1 MLKSLQQETTLFRR
15 VSHGDEK
22 AFRAVYDLYVN
33 RLSAFVFKLSKSA
46 HITEEVL
53 QDVFLKLWQSR
64 ASLAEVNNPEA
75 YILTIARHRTI
86 DLLRSLASAASF
98 ADTLPEQLPAAANS
112 TEEHLSVT
120 DLRRLVQQAL
130 NELSAQKQL
139 IFKLSK
145 EEGLS
150 HDEIAERLQLSKS
163 TVKNH
168 LSESLKHIRGH
179 ISKSDH
185 PELFLVLF
193 LIHYLP

>member
-1 MLKSLQQETTLFRR
+1 MLTSLQQETTLFRR
-15 VSHGDEK
+15 VSRGDEK

-33 RLSAFVFKLSKSA
+33 RLSAFIFKLSKSA

-64 ASLAEVNNPEA
+64 ASLAEVSNPEA

-98 ADTLPEQLPAAANS
+98 ADTLPEQLPAVNN

-130 NELSAQKQL
+130 DELSAQKQL